1 MKKTPEK
8 LQETPTLT
16 NIKIKKERTKTK
28 KIKQNSI
35 RKQARTQASSLIG
48 PCNLPDSMRLEQHSP
63 AALGRNSNGA
73 VLGVGQN
80 TSSHKTG
87 RMVSGV
93 SEGNCDVLNDEVI
106 LGIIVYFPI
115 CRAISGGSL
124 PVLLTTL
131 NKQSYQRSEYYWQE
145 LGRCRAW

>member
-8 LQETPTLT
+8 LQKTPTLT

-48 PCNLPDSMRLEQHSP
+48 PRNLPDSMRLEQHNSAEP
-63 AALGRNSNGA
+63 GRNSNEA
-73 VLGVGQN
+73 VLGIGQN
-80 TSSHKTG
+80 TFSYETG

-106 LGIIVYFPI
+106 LRIIVYIFLF
-115 CRAISGGSL
+115 AELSL
-124 PVLLTTL
+124 VVL
-131 NKQSYQRSEYYWQE
+131 YQYY
-145 LGRCRAW
+145 

>member
-8 LQETPTLT
+8 LQKTPTLT

-28 KIKQNSI
+28 KIEQNSI

-48 PCNLPDSMRLEQHSP
+48 PRNLPDSMRLEQHSS
-63 AALGRNSNGA
+63 AELGRNSNEA

-80 TSSHKTG
+80 TSSYETG
-87 RMVSGV
+87 RMVSDV

-106 LGIIVYFPI
+106 LRIIVYFPI

-124 PVLLTTL
+124 PILLTTL
-131 NKQSYQRSEYYWQE
+131 NK
-145 LGRCRAW
+145 

>member
-8 LQETPTLT
+8 LQKTPTLT

-48 PCNLPDSMRLEQHSP
+48 PHNLPDSMRLEQHSS
-63 AALGRNSNGA
+63 AELGRNSNEA

-80 TSSHKTG
+80 TSSYETG

-106 LGIIVYFPI
+106 LRIIVYIFLF
-115 CRAISGGSL
+115 AELSL
-124 PVLLTTL
+124 VVL
-131 NKQSYQRSEYYWQE
+131 YQYY
-145 LGRCRAW
+145 

>member
-8 LQETPTLT
+8 LQKTPTLT

-48 PCNLPDSMRLEQHSP
+48 PRNLPDSMRLEQHSS
-63 AALGRNSNGA
+63 AELGRSSSGA
-73 VLGVGQN
+73 VLGAGQN
-80 TSSHKTG
+80 TSSHETG
-87 RMVSGV
+87 RIVSSV
-93 SEGNCDVLNDEVI
+93 SEGNCDMLNDE
-106 LGIIVYFPI
+106 IIQRINVCFPI

-124 PVLLTTL
+124 PVLLTTS
-131 NKQSYQRSEYYWQE
+131 NKQ
-145 LGRCRAW
+145 

>member
-8 LQETPTLT
+8 LQKTPTLT

-35 RKQARTQASSLIG
+35 RKQTRTQASSLIG
-48 PCNLPDSMRLEQHSP
+48 PRNLRDSMRLEQHSS
-63 AALGRNSNGA
+63 AELGRNSNEA
-73 VLGVGQN
+73 ALRVGQN
-80 TSSHKTG
+80 TSSYETG

-106 LGIIVYFPI
+106 LHIIMYIFLFAELCLV
-115 CRAISGGSL
+115 
-124 PVLLTTL
+124 VL
-131 NKQSYQRSEYYWQE
+131 YQFY
-145 LGRCRAW
+145 